1 MENEAVVSAAL
12 HQCPGMS
19 GFPVTIPTADVLIP
33 CVSAFCAEMSILA
46 VPDELP
52 GLIRRPGMTS
62 WQVLDNN
69 LKPAPHP
76 NAPGAAAEDAP
87 EPPSVEDVVAVE
99 QDNDKGREGQ
109 HKGKPKKGSNRPNE
123 DNKAAGGRG
132 GVRKTWTKSLWP
144 AGDEKE
150 LGLEHCLRLYPHL
163 QDTGAFFV
171 CVLVK
176 EADKATAAPD
186 STAEAVEA
194 PSKEEGVKE
203 TAPAAVAAAAE
214 KRERAS
220 SPSRPEGEPETKKVK
235 QDDEGAP
242 AVGEVAPSAEMQVEA
257 SSAAAASSSAASTPK
272 PEGKKEHT
280 LGAGRPF
287 NEEPYIYLPGL
298 EDEQVQLIKYAA
310 ILCSRSRTQSPDVL
324 C

>member
-1 MENEAVVSAAL
+1 VSPLSRLASFDWLVYSCRDPAAN
-12 HQCPGMS
+12 
-19 GFPVTIPTADVLIP
+19 T
-33 CVSAFCAEMSILA
+33 EMSILA

-69 LKPAPHP
+69 LNPAPHP
-76 NAPGAAAEDAP
+76 DAPEATAEDAP
-87 EPPSVEDVVAVE
+87 EPPSAEEVIAVE

-109 HKGKPKKGSNRPNE
+109 HKGKHPRKGSNRPN
-123 DNKAAGGRG
+123 DDAKGGRG
-132 GVRKTWTKSLWP
+132 GARKSWSKTLWP
-144 AGDEKE
+144 VGDEKE

-176 EADKATAAPD
+176 KADEEVSASTTTTATENAGAA
-186 STAEAVEA
+186 TEEEQVA
-194 PSKEEGVKE
+194 P
-203 TAPAAVAAAAE
+203 PAAAAE

-220 SPSRPEGEPETKKVK
+220 SPSRPEGEPEAKKVK
-235 QDDEGAP
+235 QQD
-242 AVGEVAPSAEMQVEA
+242 GEVAVAPASEMQVD
-257 SSAAAASSSAASTPK
+257 AASASASVSAASTPK
-272 PEGKKEHT
+272 PEAKKEHT

-298 EDEQVQLIKYAA
+298 EDEQVQLIKY
-310 ILCSRSRTQSPDVL
+310 V
-324 C
+324 

>member
-1 MENEAVVSAAL
+1 
-12 HQCPGMS
+12 
-19 GFPVTIPTADVLIP
+19 
-33 CVSAFCAEMSILA
+33 MSILA

-69 LKPAPHP
+69 LNPAPHP
-76 NAPGAAAEDAP
+76 DAAEATAEDAP
-87 EPPSVEDVVAVE
+87 EPPSAEEVVAVE

-109 HKGKPKKGSNRPNE
+109 HKGKLPRKGSNRPN
-123 DNKAAGGRG
+123 DDASNNKGGRG
-132 GVRKTWTKSLWP
+132 GARKSWSKTLWP
-144 AGDEKE
+144 VGDEKE

-176 EADKATAAPD
+176 KADEEVSALTTTTTTTTTASENAGASTEEQVAP
-186 STAEAVEA
+186 
-194 PSKEEGVKE
+194 P
-203 TAPAAVAAAAE
+203 AAAAE

-220 SPSRPEGEPETKKVK
+220 SPSRPEGEPEAKKVK
-235 QDDEGAP
+235 QQD
-242 AVGEVAPSAEMQVEA
+242 GEEASSEMQVEA
-257 SSAAAASSSAASTPK
+257 SSASASVSAASTPK
-272 PEGKKEHT
+272 PEAKKEHT

-298 EDEQVQLIKYAA
+298 EDEQVQLIKY
-310 ILCSRSRTQSPDVL
+310 VL
-324 C
+324 AHLKFDQLSLY